1 MLQATLIWFSAAIA
15 MLTASGAVA
24 AAAAAS
30 VAHEGLPPAE
40 VLADPER
47 SPLFK
52 RPLWIALGTAAN
64 ELAVGAVL
72 LVWLIALKPKRSD
85 VLPLSTPP
93 ALSFVGALLVVFGL
107 TPLADLAGRLVD
119 RWIGAEVTASRVITQ
134 AAKGAAPLE
143 LVVLLV
149 CVSLLPAIVEEA
161 MFRGVITASFA
172 RRSFASGLVLPSVL
186 FGVFHIEPTQ
196 VAGTIVLG
204 FGFGLARMISGSL
217 VPCVVAHAVYN
228 AAVVLAVR
236 YSEIDHDRSFSAV
249 PLLLGA
255 VLLAAGV
262 TLLERGRRAAVSSP
276 ATARTRVPPPA

>member
-1 MLQATLIWFSAAIA
+1 MLV
-15 MLTASGAVA
+15 ASGAVA

-40 VLADPER
+40 VLADPAR

-72 LVWLIALKPKRSD
+72 LLWLAVLKPKRSA

-119 RWIGAEVTASRVITQ
+119 RWVGGEVTASRVITQ

-143 LVVLLV
+143 LVVLLL

-172 RRSFASGLVLPSVL
+172 KRSFTSGLLVPSVL

-196 VAGTIVLG
+196 IAGTIVLG
-204 FGFGLARMISGSL
+204 FGFGLARMYTGSL
-217 VPCVVAHAVYN
+217 VPCMLTHGIYN

-236 YSEIDHDRSFSAV
+236 YSETPEDRSFSVV

-255 VLLAAGV
+255 VLFALGV
-262 TLLERGRRAAVSSP
+262 TLLERTRRGAASSR
-276 ATARTRVPPPA
+276 AMAGTRVPPPA